1 MSEKN
6 VNEEKSLIEDKARA
20 LQSTEGKV
28 DYLRREYESLGVL
41 ERKAYETIQQLVC
54 QSLGLPQIPLKGNQ
68 QDVKGAADGSILEND
83 VSNKADTPTK
93 KVHSLL
99 VYGQLLLCT
108 FRHLNRGL
116 LPSEEVLTHLMQML
130 PPHLRGQMLEESRK
144 ACLVA
149 SQKKR
154 HTTRAQLASR
164 VLKEEPG
171 AGNLSKYAFVPHDVG
186 PEVRQA
192 ARLENLRKLQ
202 EILSNKFLK
211 KSLKTPE
218 QIYKYIV
225 YNEASCSLASLQGP
239 TRSFQNL
246 DKGVKD
252 SAADVQ
258 LKLEMLLGA
267 AIVKGQPPPPASTT
281 ATTTTTTHQRVSA
294 PLSATAG
301 NRLGFA
307 RWKRTNANK
316 VFLSFSVLRQHEITP
331 HNLQLSRT
339 AQIRNELSYAIR
351 NFNDQARQAK
361 ETFKVIARSAT
372 AKVAAD
378 ELDRQR
384 KAEREQRERMRALRE
399 RDMES
404 YMRLIR
410 QTKNKR
416 IEDILSH
423 TERLLQDIGAK
434 IELER
439 SAHEKA
445 RQQSMEEEA
454 AAATAAAT
462 ATDQTPSIINEKE
475 VSTETGPAQ
484 GDGSTTQAQSAG
496 AAAGGGVKAPSAP
509 SAASG
514 PASEKKEKAQY
525 YTLSH
530 RVRERVMQPE
540 SMVGGKLM
548 PYQLAGLEF
557 LVSLYN
563 NNISGILADEM
574 GLGKTIQTIALLA
587 YLKECKRCP
596 GPHLVAVP
604 LSTLPNWASEFEKW
618 CPSLKVFQYRGNKL
632 ERRALH
638 SEVRKCR
645 YNVLLTTFEY
655 ILREKKTLIM
665 PHWRFII
672 VDEGHKMKNVKS
684 KFHTTLGEF
693 KSTHRLLLTGTPL
706 QNNLNELWSLLNFL
720 MPQTF
725 SSSEDFERW
734 FEEPFKDQFVEANKE
749 DVSLTEEEKLV
760 VINRLHLVLRPFLLR
775 RVKADVLSDL
785 PSKREYIVRIQLTKW
800 QQMVYEQLV
809 NRCLKV
815 RDSNGKI
822 TSKAVANVIMQLRKV
837 VNHPYL
843 FVDQYRVDDNLWRV
857 SGKFEV
863 LDRMLPKL
871 IEFKHKILIFCQMTQ
886 LMDIL
891 ADYFLHKGYKYHRLD
906 GSIVLQE
913 RQDRMDEF
921 NRPDSDV
928 YIFMLSTR
936 AGGLGLNLQAAD
948 TVILFDSDWNPHQDL
963 QAQARAHRVG
973 QRSEVRVFR
982 FVTRSPVEELIL
994 SRAQHKL
1001 SIDEQIIQA
1010 GMFSNKFNETE
1021 REERLRNLLSQKEQ
1035 RETVRVTSPQ
1045 ELNLYLARNPEEE
1058 EFCDNLDRELFG
1070 NEVYQQFFEQEQD
1083 IDESEGAP
1091 SQSAGS
1097 VGPAGSEADPATF
1110 TDGDGTQEASES
1122 GATVAEGR
1130 LNAKPSSLAEA
1141 EASAKDSSRIENLLI
1156 TAGRLISQ
1164 DEIPNDILLIK
1175 NVPKDEESYFNV
1187 QQDLG
1192 VRRSRLR
1199 AMQNLTGGENA
1210 EEEEDDDSDE
1220 SEEEDNDEGAVDNE
1234 PVRETRTG
1242 TRTRGARLA
1251 ATTDFSTDDA
1261 TDSKRPLK
1269 RSSTALSESQTTPEV
1284 KRRKA
1289 DITSGAAP
1297 TDASNEGDTSR
1308 TSRSKRRRVRMSE
1321 K

>member
-6 VNEEKSLIEDKARA
+6 NEEDAAAISAEQNIAPTQLDDE
-20 LQSTEGKV
+20 EKV
-28 DYLRREYESLGVL
+28 EYLRREYESLGAL
-41 ERKAYETIQQLVC
+41 EKRAYESIQQLVC
-54 QSLGLPQIPLKGNQ
+54 DALGLPKIPIATPAPGADPTANSESP
-68 QDVKGAADGSILEND
+68 VKTIHN
-83 VSNKADTPTK
+83 
-93 KVHSLL
+93 LL

-108 FRHLNRGL
+108 FRHLNRGM
-116 LPSEEVLTHLMQML
+116 LPSDDVLRQLMEML
-130 PPHLRGQMLEESRK
+130 PSTLRSQMMEETKK
-144 ACLVA
+144 ACLIA

-154 HTTRAQLASR
+154 HTSRAQLASR

-171 AGNLSKYAFVPHDVG
+171 SSNLSKYAFVPHDVG
-186 PEVRQA
+186 PAVRQS

-202 EILSNKFLK
+202 EMLANKFLK
-211 KSLKTPE
+211 RSLKTPD
-218 QIYKYIV
+218 QIYRYIA
-225 YNEASCSLASLQGP
+225 YNETSCSLASLQGP
-239 TRSFQNL
+239 ARMSYPI
-246 DKGVKD
+246 DKGLKD
-252 SAADVQ
+252 SANDVQ

-267 AIVKGQPPPPASTT
+267 AVIKSSPQPPPV
-281 ATTTTTTHQRVSA
+281 QRPGQQPTVLGSK
-294 PLSATAG
+294 
-301 NRLGFA
+301 LGFA
-307 RWKRTNANK
+307 RWKRNNANN
-316 VFLSFSVLRQHEITP
+316 VFLSFSVLRQHGIPP

-339 AQIRNELSYAIR
+339 AQIRHELGYTIR
-351 NFNDQARQAK
+351 SFNDQARQSK
-361 ETFKVIARSAT
+361 ETFKLLARAAG

-378 ELDRQR
+378 ELDRQK
-384 KAEREQRERMRALRE
+384 KAEREQRDRMRALRE
-399 RDMES
+399 RDMDS
-404 YMRLIR
+404 YMKLIK

-423 TERLLQDIGAK
+423 TEKLLQDIGAK

-439 SAHEKA
+439 SAHERA
-445 RQQSMEEEA
+445 RQEQQQKDA
-454 AAATAAAT
+454 AAAEKAAVELAIEKSAESQMVDAEEKPNEMSPTATETATEAATETATGTAAVLPTPT
-462 ATDQTPSIINEKE
+462 APE
-475 VSTETGPAQ
+475 
-484 GDGSTTQAQSAG
+484 
-496 AAAGGGVKAPSAP
+496 
-509 SAASG
+509 
-514 PASEKKEKAQY
+514 EKKEKAQY

-530 RVRERVMQPE
+530 RVRERVAQPE
-540 SMVGGKLM
+540 SMIGGKLM

-574 GLGKTIQTIALLA
+574 GLGKTIQTIALLS

-618 CPSLKVFQYRGNKL
+618 CPSLKVFQYRGSKL
-632 ERRALH
+632 ERRSYH

-655 ILREKKTLIM
+655 ILKEKKTLIM

-775 RVKADVLSDL
+775 RIKADVLSDL

-843 FVDQYRVDDNLWRV
+843 FVDQYKVDDNLWRV

-871 IEFKHKILIFCQMTQ
+871 IEFRHKILIFCQMTQ

-891 ADYFLHKGYKYHRLD
+891 ADYFLSKNYKYHRLD

-948 TVILFDSDWNPHQDL
+948 TVVLFDSDWNPHQDL

-1021 REERLRNLLSQKEQ
+1021 REERLRTLLSQKEQ

-1070 NEVYQQFFEQEQD
+1070 NEVYQQFFEQEQEFE
-1083 IDESEGAP
+1083 ESEGAQ

-1097 VGPAGSEADPATF
+1097 MGAAGSEADPAGF
-1110 TDGDGTQEASES
+1110 TDNDGTQAPSES

-1130 LNAKPSSLAEA
+1130 LNAQQKEPSVVEA
-1141 EASAKDSSRIENLLI
+1141 EAMAKDSTRIENLLI
-1156 TAGRLISQ
+1156 MAGRLISQ
-1164 DEIPNDILLIK
+1164 EEIPNDILLIQ
-1175 NVPKDEESYFNV
+1175 NVPKDEESYFSV
-1187 QQDLG
+1187 QH
-1192 VRRSRLR
+1192 VRLILCLIVHLSCFGRIWVS
-1199 AMQNLTGGENA
+1199 
-1210 EEEEDDDSDE
+1210 DDP
-1220 SEEEDNDEGAVDNE
+1220 GYV
-1234 PVRETRTG
+1234 PC
-1242 TRTRGARLA
+1242 
-1251 ATTDFSTDDA
+1251 ST
-1261 TDSKRPLK
+1261 
-1269 RSSTALSESQTTPEV
+1269 
-1284 KRRKA
+1284 
-1289 DITSGAAP
+1289 
-1297 TDASNEGDTSR
+1297 
-1308 TSRSKRRRVRMSE
+1308 
-1321 K
+1321 

>member
-1 MSEKN
+1 MSEKIN
-6 VNEEKSLIEDKARA
+6 DSGISSETELSKERVHEEIRNLVAAQAATCPLGVEERLKQLK
-20 LQSTEGKV
+20 
-28 DYLRREYESLGVL
+28 REYASLGVS
-41 ERKAYETIQQLVC
+41 ERKAFDSIQRLVC
-54 QSLGLPQIPLKGNQ
+54 QALHLPRIELGDKTHTDDRPPPPKAEVVPEDGMEDVTQPAQATDQ
-68 QDVKGAADGSILEND
+68 QQKTRPPVKRVQE
-83 VSNKADTPTK
+83 
-93 KVHSLL
+93 LL

-116 LPSEEVLTHLMQML
+116 LPTSDVLNRLMGML
-130 PPHLRGQMLEESRK
+130 PSDLRAQMAEESRK
-144 ACLVA
+144 ACA
-149 SQKKR
+149 MATQKKR
-154 HTTRAQLASR
+154 VMSRAQLASR
-164 VLKEEPG
+164 VLKEDPG
-171 AGNLSKYAFVPHDVG
+171 SGGSLSKFVFVPHDVG

-192 ARLENLRKLQ
+192 ARLENLRRLQ
-202 EILSNKFLK
+202 EALANKFLK
-211 KSLKTPE
+211 KSFKTPD

-225 YNEASCSLASLQGP
+225 NNESSCSLASLQGRRP
-239 TRSFQNL
+239 SASQP
-246 DKGVKD
+246 DKSSKD
-252 SAADVQ
+252 SPDDVQ

-267 AIVKGQPPPPASTT
+267 SIIKGPPIQGPRMPTAAPPATQS
-281 ATTTTTTHQRVSA
+281 
-294 PLSATAG
+294 
-301 NRLGFA
+301 RLGGA

-316 VFLSFSVLRQHEITP
+316 IFMSFSVLRQHEIPP

-339 AQIRNELSYAIR
+339 AQIRHELSYTIR
-351 NFNDQARQAK
+351 NFNDQTRQAK
-361 ETFKVIARSAT
+361 EIFKAIARSAA

-378 ELDRQR
+378 ELDRQKR
-384 KAEREQRERMRALRE
+384 AERETRERMRALKE
-399 RDMES
+399 NDMES
-404 YMRLIR
+404 YKKLIK

-416 IEDILSH
+416 IEDLLSN

-434 IELER
+434 MSLET
-439 SAHEKA
+439 STYEKA
-445 RQQSMEEEA
+445 RQKEQERAAEA
-454 AAATAAAT
+454 EATAAT
-462 ATDQTPSIINEKE
+462 EPTE
-475 VSTETGPAQ
+475 STEEP
-484 GDGSTTQAQSAG
+484 
-496 AAAGGGVKAPSAP
+496 V
-509 SAASG
+509 
-514 PASEKKEKAQY
+514 KEKAQY

-530 RVRERVMQPE
+530 RIRERVVQPE
-540 SMVGGKLM
+540 SIQGGKLM
-548 PYQLAGLEF
+548 PYQLAGLDF

-587 YLKECKRCP
+587 YLKDYKRCP

-604 LSTLPNWASEFEKW
+604 LTTLPNWAAEMEKW
-618 CPSLKVFQYRGNKL
+618 CPTLKVFQFRGDKM
-632 ERRALH
+632 ERRELR

-655 ILREKKTLIM
+655 ILKEKKTLM
-665 PHWRFII
+665 APHWRFII

-684 KFHTTLGEF
+684 KFHVTLGEF

-734 FEEPFKDQFVEANKE
+734 FEEPFKDQFVEASKE

-800 QQMVYEQLV
+800 QQLVYEQLV

-815 RDSNGKI
+815 RDASGKI
-822 TSKAVANVIMQLRKV
+822 TSKAVSNVIMQLRKI

-843 FVDQYRVDDNLWRV
+843 FLDQYKVDDNLWRT
-857 SGKFEV
+857 SGKFEL

-871 IEFKHKILIFCQMTQ
+871 VAFKHKILIFCQMTQ

-891 ADYFLHKGYKYHRLD
+891 GDYFLTKGYRYHRLD
-906 GSIVLQE
+906 GSMVLQE

-921 NRPDSDV
+921 NRPDSDI

-948 TVILFDSDWNPHQDL
+948 TVIIFDSDWNPHQDL

-973 QRSEVRVFR
+973 QRNEVRVFR

-1021 REERLRNLLSQKEQ
+1021 REEKLRNLLSQKEHK
-1035 RETVRVTSPQ
+1035 ETVQVTSPN
-1045 ELNLYLARNPEEE
+1045 ELNLYIARNPEEE

-1070 NEVYQQFFEQEQD
+1070 NEVYTEFFEHD
-1083 IDESEGAP
+1083 LDDSEGAQ
-1091 SQSAGS
+1091 SQSANS
-1097 VGPAGSEADPATF
+1097 AGPAGSEADAAGTF
-1110 TDGDGTQEASES
+1110 TDNDPPSES

-1130 LNAKPSSLAEA
+1130 LNNSGPTPSATA
-1141 EASAKDSSRIENLLI
+1141 AKDSSRIENLLI
-1156 TAGRLISQ
+1156 TSGRLISE
-1164 DEIPNDILLIK
+1164 DEIPNDILLIQ
-1175 NVPKDEESYFNV
+1175 NVPKDEESFFGV
-1187 QQDLG
+1187 QQELG

-1199 AMQNLTGGENA
+1199 AMQSLSQKSHEDSGGSGGEDD
-1210 EEEEDDDSDE
+1210 EENDEDIDDEALIAQNEASDE
-1220 SEEEDNDEGAVDNE
+1220 DVASESDSK
-1234 PVRETRTG
+1234 PV
-1242 TRTRGARLA
+1242 TRGRPSRAH
-1251 ATTDFSTDDA
+1251 TTDTQDP
-1261 TDSKRPLK
+1261 DSADLSGGRRRHLK
-1269 RSSTALSESQTTPEV
+1269 RSSASGLRATPEV
-1284 KRRKA
+1284 KRRR
-1289 DITSGAAP
+1289 GL
-1297 TDASNEGDTSR
+1297 
-1308 TSRSKRRRVRMSE
+1308 RS
-1321 K
+1321 